1 MIALMRLA
9 VLGFV
14 GLTIV
19 YLLARIYARSVRREE
34 LEKDWAAG
42 HPDGGDPDAR
52 DAHIETGMA
61 GYERSL
67 RRKLILLVYVLPAIA
82 VAVIIY
88 LTNYQ

>member
-1 MIALMRLA
+1 MIAFLRLA
-9 VLGFV
+9 VVGLV
-14 GLTIV
+14 GLTLV
-19 YLLARIYARSVRREE
+19 YWLVRVYARSVRREE
-34 LEKDWAAG
+34 LEKDWAAD

-61 GYERSL
+61 DYERSL